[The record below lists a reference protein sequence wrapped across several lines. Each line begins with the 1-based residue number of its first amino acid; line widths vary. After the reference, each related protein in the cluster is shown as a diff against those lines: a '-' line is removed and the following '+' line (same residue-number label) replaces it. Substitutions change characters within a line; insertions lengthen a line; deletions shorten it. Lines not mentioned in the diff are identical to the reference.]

1 MIVKKDFPWGKVEVK
16 DCMIDFEGCLEEG
29 VDIFIDGNYSFNI
42 IGVNAETITD
52 EQIEDAWLH
61 FIP

>member
-1 MIVKKDFPWGKVEVK
+1 MRVKKSFPWGKVEVK
-16 DCMIDFEGCLEEG
+16 DVMIDFEGCLEEG

-42 IGVNAETITD
+42 IGVTADTITD
-52 EQIEDAWLH
+52 EQIEDSWLH